1 MGYEGNAK
9 DLKIVG
15 TQNNNPIATRITKF
29 PVKDSVQ
36 VWFQPIKNDSIVL
49 NVEKGN
55 YKKDFVVKIKN
66 QKTDTLN
73 LISNQRKINFKENFT
88 LTASVPLEKFDET
101 KMLLVKKDSS
111 KVDFKTH
118 YDEFNQN
125 LEILFTKEPDEKYT
139 FSMLPNAVE
148 DYLGQKNDSL
158 TFKFITQSMDQY
170 GNLKLNLQNV
180 KSFPIIVELT
190 DKKGKILATE
200 YSENSS
206 TVEFSA
212 LEPKLYSLRV
222 IYDVNKNKQRD
233 TGNYLGNIQPEEV
246 VHFPSEIDVRAN
258 WDVDQVFDLGK

>member
-1 MGYEGNAK
+1 MNIE
-9 DLKIVG
+9 
-15 TQNNNPIATRITKF
+15 R
-29 PVKDSVQ
+29 
-36 VWFQPIKNDSIVL
+36 
-49 NVEKGN
+49 GN

-66 QKTDTLN
+66 QKNDTLT
-73 LISNQRKINFKENFT
+73 LISSQRKINFKENFT
-88 LTASVPLEKFDET
+88 ITASVPLDKFDET
-101 KMLLVKKDSS
+101 KMNLTKKDSS

-125 LEILFTKEPDEKYT
+125 LEILFTKEADEKYT

-148 DYLGQKNDSL
+148 DYLGRKNDSL
-158 TFKFITQSMDQY
+158 TFKFITQTVDQY

-190 DKKGKILATE
+190 DKKGKVLASQ
-200 YSENSS
+200 YSEDSP
-206 TVEFSA
+206 TVEFLL

-258 WDVDQVFDLGK
+258 WDVDQAFDLAK